1 MELKSHH
8 LLPDLNPDSFYL
20 SGSNLTEVVL
30 EKRPLNA
37 CSTSNVGTCYL
48 RDEADSVVSGR
59 DSWRR
64 HRRPRSTRSSVVPHP
79 AAYWAQDLREVTGL
93 EKKRCRSSSCCMLV
107 TELER
112 QGHRTREISVVPRPA
127 ACWSQI
133 SREKVT
139 GLERKRCR
147 SSSCRV
153 LVTELEREKVT
164 GLERLV
170 SLLVLLRAGH
180 RIRLNAVA
188 EDATQSIPAA
198 APQLHGNRQHRP
210 TVQCYK
216 GSEDL
221 PS

>member
-1 MELKSHH
+1 VELKSHH

-79 AAYWAQDLREVTGL
+79 AACWAQDLREKVTGL
-93 EKKRCRSSSCCMLV
+93 EKKRCRSSSCCTLV

-112 QGHRTREISVVPRPA
+112 QGHGI
-127 ACWSQI
+127 
-133 SREKVT
+133 
-139 GLERKRCR
+139 
-147 SSSCRV
+147 
-153 LVTELEREKVT
+153 
-164 GLERLV
+164 LERLV
-170 SLLVLLRAGH
+170 SFLVLLRAGH
-180 RIRLNAVA
+180 
-188 EDATQSIPAA
+188 
-198 APQLHGNRQHRP
+198 
-210 TVQCYK
+210 
-216 GSEDL
+216 
-221 PS
+221 

>member
-1 MELKSHH
+1 MLVT
-8 LLPDLNPDSFYL
+8 DLERE
-20 SGSNLTEVVL
+20 G
-30 EKRPLNA
+30 
-37 CSTSNVGTCYL
+37 
-48 RDEADSVVSGR
+48 
-59 DSWRR
+59 
-64 HRRPRSTRSSVVPHP
+64 HMTR
-79 AAYWAQDLREVTGL
+79 E
-93 EKKRCRSSSCCMLV
+93 RCRSSSCCVLV
-107 TELER
+107 TDLER
-112 QGHRTREISVVPRPA
+112 EGHRTRERGVVPRSA

-210 TVQCYK
+210 TVQCSK

>member
-1 MELKSHH
+1 ML
-8 LLPDLNPDSFYL
+8 DLNPDSFYL

-93 EKKRCRSSSCCMLV
+93 EKKRCRSSSCCVLV

-139 GLERKRCR
+139 GLERGVVPRPAACW
-147 SSSCRV
+147 SLNS
-153 LVTELEREKVT
+153 RENVT

-170 SLLVLLRAGH
+170 SFLVLLRAGH
-180 RIRLNAVA
+180 
-188 EDATQSIPAA
+188 
-198 APQLHGNRQHRP
+198 
-210 TVQCYK
+210 
-216 GSEDL
+216 
-221 PS
+221 